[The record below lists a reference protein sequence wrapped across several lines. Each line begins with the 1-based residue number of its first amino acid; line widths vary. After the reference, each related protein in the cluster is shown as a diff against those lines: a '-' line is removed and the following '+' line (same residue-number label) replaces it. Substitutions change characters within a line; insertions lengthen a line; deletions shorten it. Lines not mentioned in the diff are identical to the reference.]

1 MLVNTINVRHR
12 CDLSSEAVNDERDS
26 LVNTNSKVRRSVI
39 EVRQV
44 VSYVTRTVLVDSLT
58 VYLLTVTE
66 SG

>member
-1 MLVNTINVRHR
+1 M
-12 CDLSSEAVNDERDS
+12 
-26 LVNTNSKVRRSVI
+26 NTNSKVRRSVI

-44 VSYVTRTVLVDSLT
+44 VSYVTRAVLVDSLT